1 MGEFYLPLLSIK
13 SEGQSALLAS
23 VFVSQ
28 MPFTKNNQYAQ
39 MAYFRVICAEFL
51 QQHAAI
57 SS

>member
-1 MGEFYLPLLSIK
+1 MGEFYLPLLRIK
-13 SEGQSALLAS
+13 SKGQSALLAS

-39 MAYFRVICAEFL
+39 MATLKVMCAEFL